1 MKPGIHPKYA
11 PVAFRDITSGTVTII
26 NSTVETDKTI
36 EHEGATYPVVNL
48 DISSDSHPF
57 YTGKQRIVD
66 TAGRVDRFNQRRAAG
81 EQAAKDAAK
90 AAKAAA
96 KK

>member
-26 NSTVETDKTI
+26 NSTMQTDKTI
-36 EHEGATYPVVNL
+36 EHEGETYPVINL
-48 DISSDSHPF
+48 DISSDSPPF
-57 YTGKQRIVD
+57 Y
-66 TAGRVDRFNQRRAAG
+66 QRRAVG
-81 EQAAKDAAK
+81 EKAQKDAAK

>member
-1 MKPGIHPKYA
+1 MKPDIHPKYG
-11 PVAFRDITSGTVTII
+11 PVAFRDITSGTTTII
-26 NSTVETDKTI
+26 NSTIQTDKTI
-36 EHEGATYPVVNL
+36 EVDGETYPVVNL
-48 DISSDSHPF
+48 DISSHSHPF

-81 EQAAKDAAK
+81 EKAAKDAAK